1 MIVKCPSCSTR
12 FRLDR
17 EKLAGKRV
25 TLRCT
30 RCRTPFR
37 ADLPRDATP
46 VPLTPPPDDQVRVV
60 IAHSDRELCGTIRSV
75 VESAGFST
83 ILGHTGSEVL
93 ALMDE
98 LRPQVALVDVALEGL
113 YAFEVVEK
121 VRRRP
126 GLDRVKIILLS
137 SVYNKAAYK
146 RSPNSLYGAD
156 DYIEK
161 HHIPDDLVIK
171 INRLLVGAAP
181 TESPADKDGTEQSGE
196 RLNAVEEQE
205 QSLSFINT
213 VNEKIQSA
221 EAQEV
226 SAGDQPEMARA
237 ERLAR
242 IIVSDISLYYQDRVD
257 EGILHGNWSDLLASE
272 IREARRLF
280 SERFPQPEIQNS
292 KILEAAFLDL
302 LEKRRGELNA

>member
-1 MIVKCPSCSTR
+1 MIVKCPACAAR

-25 TLRCT
+25 TMRCA
-30 RCRTPFR
+30 RCRSPFKVE
-37 ADLPRDATP
+37 LPHTQRSKAAK
-46 VPLTPPPDDQVRVV
+46 QVRVM
-60 IAHSDRELCGTIRSV
+60 IAHSDSEICGTIRSL
-75 VESAGFST
+75 VEDAGYEAA
-83 ILGHTGSEVL
+83 LGHNGAEVL
-93 ALMDE
+93 AAMDAM
-98 LRPQVALVDVALEGL
+98 RPQVAIVDVALEGL

-126 GLDRVKIILLS
+126 GLQNVKIILLS

-146 RSPNSLYGAD
+146 RAPNSLYEAD

-161 HHIPDDLVIK
+161 HHIPDDLIMK
-171 INRLLVGAAP
+171 INRLLIGAAP
-181 TESPADKDGTEQSGE
+181 TSEAASKGEMEKSGE
-196 RLNAVEEQE
+196 QLSVAEGAS
-205 QSLSFINT
+205 QSLDFINS

-221 EAQEV
+221 EDHEV
-226 SAGDQPEMARA
+226 SSSDVPERDRA

-242 IIVSDISLYYQDRVD
+242 IIVSDISLYYMDRID
-257 EGILHGNWSDLLASE
+257 EGILGGNWSDLLAAQ

-280 SERFPQPEIQNS
+280 SERFPNPEIQNS

-302 LEKRRGELNA
+302 LEKRSQELGA